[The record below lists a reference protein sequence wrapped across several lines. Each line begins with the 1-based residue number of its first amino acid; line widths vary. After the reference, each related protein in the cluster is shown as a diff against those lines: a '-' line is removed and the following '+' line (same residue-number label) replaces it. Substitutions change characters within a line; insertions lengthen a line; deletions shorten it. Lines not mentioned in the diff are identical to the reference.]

1 MINYSVQSRGQL
13 FVKGYAFLS
22 FTKKVSQ
29 NSGKNITKNL
39 SGKYS
44 QKPLG
49 HAKQSATDTL
59 ETISKR
65 VLQKKTAEAT
75 AISWVIKSPMKLQK
89 SQKIRHRIIQKQL
102 KMSMI
107 KKYQKKI
114 LSLEERKKI
123 INDLRLI

>member
-1 MINYSVQSRGQL
+1 MISYSVQSRGQL

-22 FTKKVSQ
+22 FAKKVSE

-59 ETISKR
+59 ETISNR
-65 VLQKKTAEAT
+65 VLQKKQQKQLL
-75 AISWVIKSPMKLQK
+75 ISWVIKSPMKLQK
-89 SQKIRHRIIQKQL
+89 SQKIRHRIIKKQL

>member
-22 FTKKVSQ
+22 FAKKVSE

-39 SGKYS
+39 SGKYT

-65 VLQKKTAEAT
+65 VLQKKPAEAT
-75 AISWVIKSPMKLQK
+75 ADFMGNKIANEITKISKNSPQNNSETVKNEHDK
-89 SQKIRHRIIQKQL
+89 EIP
-102 KMSMI
+102 
-107 KKYQKKI
+107 KKDI
-114 LSLEERKKI
+114 VSRRKKE
-123 INDLRLI
+123 NY

>member
-1 MINYSVQSRGQL
+1 MISYSVQSSGQL

-22 FTKKVSQ
+22 FAKKVSE

-65 VLQKKTAEAT
+65 VLKKNN
-75 AISWVIKSPMKLQK
+75 KKKQ
-89 SQKIRHRIIQKQL
+89 QKQL
-102 KMSMI
+102 
-107 KKYQKKI
+107 
-114 LSLEERKKI
+114 LFHG
-123 INDLRLI
+123 

>member
-22 FTKKVSQ
+22 FAKKVSE

-39 SGKYS
+39 SGKYT

-65 VLQKKTAEAT
+65 VLQKKSAEAT
-75 AISWVIKSPMKLQK
+75 ADFMGNKIANEITKISKNSPQNNSETVKNEHDK
-89 SQKIRHRIIQKQL
+89 EIP
-102 KMSMI
+102 
-107 KKYQKKI
+107 KKDI
-114 LSLEERKKI
+114 VSRRKKE
-123 INDLRLI
+123 NY